1 MKKVFPIVP
10 AGRGP
15 LITCGVAALV
25 LVIIM
30 MLAGRGPGVAA
41 WIVDLVLGGILVLLA
56 SLAYASRHVRFEIS
70 PAGLAIRGDI
80 YGRRLA
86 FPVPVDRGGQGAGP
100 ARRPG
105 PPAGAAYQR
114 RGSAGVWQRLVQ
126 VGQRRAGPAF
136 RDGPAGGLPPHPG
149 GLRGASE
156 RSGAGGLPSGS
167 APGGGIIKKEGSD
180 NLGGKSPLPQCET
193 LPPICPGT
201 TAPPWFAHQ

>member
-86 FPVPVDRGGQGAGP
+86 FQSLLTGEAKALDLRADPAHRPVLRTNGAGLP
-100 ARRPG
+100 GYGSGWFKLANGEQALLFVTDRRVVYLPT
-105 PPAGAAYQR
+105 
-114 RGSAGVWQRLVQ
+114 
-126 VGQRRAGPAF
+126 
-136 RDGPAGGLPPHPG
+136 RDGYAVLLSVAEPEAFLQALRQEAG
-149 GLRGASE
+149 S
-156 RSGAGGLPSGS
+156 
-167 APGGGIIKKEGSD
+167 
-180 NLGGKSPLPQCET
+180 
-193 LPPICPGT
+193 
-201 TAPPWFAHQ
+201 

>member
-30 MLAGRGPGVAA
+30 VLAGRGPGVAA
-41 WIVDLVLGGILVLLA
+41 WIVDLVLGGILLLLA

-86 FPVPVDRGGQGAGP
+86 FPSLLTGEAKVLDLGADPAHRPVLRTNGT
-100 ARRPG
+100 
-105 PPAGAAYQR
+105 
-114 RGSAGVWQRLVQ
+114 
-126 VGQRRAGPAF
+126 
-136 RDGPAGGLPPHPG
+136 GLPGYGSGWFKLANGEQALLFVTDRRVVYLPTREGYAVLLSVAEPEAFLQA
-149 GLRGASE
+149 LRQE
-156 RSGAGGLPSGS
+156 AGS
-167 APGGGIIKKEGSD
+167 
-180 NLGGKSPLPQCET
+180 
-193 LPPICPGT
+193 
-201 TAPPWFAHQ
+201 